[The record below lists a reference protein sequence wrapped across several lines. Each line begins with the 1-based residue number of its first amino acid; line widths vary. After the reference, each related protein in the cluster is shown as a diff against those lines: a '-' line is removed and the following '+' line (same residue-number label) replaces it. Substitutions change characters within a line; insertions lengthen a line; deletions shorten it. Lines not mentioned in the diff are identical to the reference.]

1 MSKMRNHNAKLATA
15 QADSAGVAGRIATLQ
30 RNGVPVR
37 SAASAAQKP
46 KYIDF
51 VNPHKRLPCISLEWL
66 VGARGFQSGRIL
78 QIRAQQGKYAE
89 AFMLLQYGMGGLLA
103 RAHVMHVGTGGALP
117 DAGRVAD
124 SGCAPED
131 LMIIES
137 RSLDE
142 VFAHVDKA
150 VRGIRGH
157 RPGESVGP
165 MLKNPV
171 DPDMQSPVIVGICS
185 PDAIA
190 DGNFAMPEASDAG
203 PEPARELDRL
213 LGSRVLWLRET
224 QTFMMLATSLQ
235 APVLSHADYVISL
248 SSAPRRNGGRGA
260 LLCDVVKAGYVENG
274 LKPKRRQLSLCL
286 VSGHGFDLVKTDWEF
301 LSRHPESPFPATG
314 KNQLYRDSR
323 GITCKALGS
332 KPFKSEED
340 FLRAFYCNIDM
351 HMTMREKMKIR
362 GLGFAFENKHDHPC
376 SV

>member
-1 MSKMRNHNAKLATA
+1 MKKIGNHIEQYATA
-15 QADSAGVAGRIATLQ
+15 QADSAGVAGLIATLQ

-37 SAASAAQKP
+37 SAAIAAPKP

-51 VNPHKRLPCISLEWL
+51 ANPHKHLPCISLEWL
-66 VGARGFQSGRIL
+66 VGARGFQSGKIL
-78 QIRAQQGKYAE
+78 QIRAQQGRYAE
-89 AFMLLQYGMGGLLA
+89 AFMLLQYDMGSLLA
-103 RAHVMHVGTGGALP
+103 RAHLIHVGTGGALP
-117 DAGRVAD
+117 DAGHVAD
-124 SGCAPED
+124 SACDPQK

-137 RSLDE
+137 QSLDE
-142 VFAHVDKA
+142 GFAHVDKA

-157 RPGESVGP
+157 RPGESVGS
-165 MLKNPV
+165 MLRNPV
-171 DPDMQSPVIVGICS
+171 HPDMQSPVIVGFCS
-185 PDAIA
+185 PDAI
-190 DGNFAMPEASDAG
+190 GNGSFAMPEASDAG
-203 PEPARELDRL
+203 PEPARELDRF
-213 LGSRVLWLRET
+213 LGNRVLWLRET

-260 LLCDVVKAGYVENG
+260 LLCDVVKAGPFENG
-274 LKPKRRQLSLCL
+274 LKPKRRQLSLYL

-323 GITCKALGS
+323 GITCKAFGS

-340 FLRAFYCNIDM
+340 FLRAFYGNTDM
-351 HMTMREKMKIR
+351 LMTMREKMKIR
-362 GLGFAFENKHDHPC
+362 GCGFDFEHQHDMQC